1 MNMTMIAR
9 TVALLSSAE
18 SVQADETQRLGEL
31 FDAHH
36 GRLYRLARRL
46 STSHD
51 DARDLVQ
58 ETYLRAAQ
66 KLERVPAGRSGE
78 EAWLVRVLINICRD
92 RWRQQTVRRR
102 LSATAGAG
110 ATTTVPSG
118 EAAAIARSTIWRA
131 LQFLQPRRRAIVI
144 MCELEGLG
152 RFRPIAQSLG
162 VATVTVRW
170 HLSKGRRDLAR
181 MIGMRG
187 RTNRERQAERSAAS
201 DGSTGRR

>member
-66 KLERVPAGRSGE
+66 KLDGAHREDRARKPGWSG
-78 EAWLVRVLINICRD
+78 
-92 RWRQQTVRRR
+92 
-102 LSATAGAG
+102 S
-110 ATTTVPSG
+110 
-118 EAAAIARSTIWRA
+118 
-131 LQFLQPRRRAIVI
+131 
-144 MCELEGLG
+144 
-152 RFRPIAQSLG
+152 
-162 VATVTVRW
+162 
-170 HLSKGRRDLAR
+170 
-181 MIGMRG
+181 
-187 RTNRERQAERSAAS
+187 
-201 DGSTGRR
+201 

>member
-66 KLERVPAGRSGE
+66 KLGRVPTGRSGE

-102 LSATAGAG
+102 LSATAEAG
-110 ATTTVPSG
+110 AATTVPSG

-131 LQFLQPRRRAIVI
+131 LEKLPPKRRAIII
-144 MCELEGLG
+144 MGELEGLSIPSIS
-152 RFRPIAQSLG
+152 RTLG
-162 VATVTVRW
+162 VARVTVRW
-170 HLSKGRRDLAR
+170 HLSKGRRELAR
-181 MIGMRG
+181 VIGA
-187 RTNRERQAERSAAS
+187 Q
-201 DGSTGRR
+201 GSTEP